1 MVCALSSL
9 ARVAPAVYGGE
20 MDVTCRQLPMTTLC
34 VCGFVVFVFIFALSQ
49 SLITTL
55 SISGKLCRIS
65 FNFLLISSFFFS
77 SPLQLLSSPQ
87 QASLT
92 SQKERERDAIF
103 IFAQN
108 KESSLP
114 ILSNTGEKTAISGH
128 GGFIENHPNFPT
140 PDSHAIGSFKSP
152 HLIIFAFCSSHEEL

>member
-92 SQKERERDAIF
+92 SQKERER
-103 IFAQN
+103 
-108 KESSLP
+108 EMPSLSLLKTRKALCP
-114 ILSNTGEKTAISGH
+114 FSRIPEKKPPFLVMVVS
-128 GGFIENHPNFPT
+128 
-140 PDSHAIGSFKSP
+140 
-152 HLIIFAFCSSHEEL
+152 

>member
-1 MVCALSSL
+1 MVCALSSH

-34 VCGFVVFVFIFALSQ
+34 VCGFVVFVFIFALSR

-65 FNFLLISSFFFS
+65 FNFLLISSFFS
-77 SPLQLLSSPQ
+77 SATALLSS
-87 QASLT
+87 AGLT
-92 SQKERERDAIF
+92 HKSERERERDAIF